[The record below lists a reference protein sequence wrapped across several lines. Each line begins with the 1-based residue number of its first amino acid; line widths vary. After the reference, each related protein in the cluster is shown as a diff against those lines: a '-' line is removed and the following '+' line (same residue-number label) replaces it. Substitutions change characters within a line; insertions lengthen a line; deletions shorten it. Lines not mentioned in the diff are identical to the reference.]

1 MEQKDDVAEPVK
13 RNTVVFYLDDS
24 EHCDVGVYGATEM
37 KTPNIDKPARNGV
50 MFTDGH
56 TC

>member
-13 RNTVVFYLDDS
+13 RNTVVFYLDDL
-24 EHCDVGVYGATEM
+24 EHGYVGVYGATAM

-50 MFTDGH
+50 IFTDGH
-56 TC
+56 AF